1 MKKEATPLIVY
12 KRPEVD
18 VLSFELEQICL
29 TGSGLDVTAEKIS
42 LTTASI
48 S

>member
-29 TGSGLDVTAEKIS
+29 TGSGLEDMNPDEPEMEW
-42 LTTASI
+42 
-48 S
+48 